1 MLPCNESPVMLPMHR
16 ALILFIS
23 FLLLA
28 GCVSATPRLT
38 ATNFLRDSNTCER
51 QSHQIAGEPEYQLCM
66 ARLGWPDPQKQTA
79 MQQADDSRNDRN
91 DGFLDDAINGLQ
103 FGLQWDLD
111 PD

>member
-1 MLPCNESPVMLPMHR
+1 MHR
-16 ALILFIS
+16 ALIYFVAPLV
-23 FLLLA
+23 LA

-51 QSHQIAGEPEYQLCM
+51 QTHQIAGEPEYQLCM
-66 ARLGWPDPQKQTA
+66 ARLGWPDPQTQA
-79 MQQADDSRNDRN
+79 SLEQADDGRDNQN
-91 DGFLDDAINGLQ
+91 AGFIDEAINGLQ

>member
-1 MLPCNESPVMLPMHR
+1 MMLPMHR
-16 ALILFIS
+16 ALIFFVV

-51 QSHQIAGEPEYQLCM
+51 QTHQIAGEREYQLCM
-66 ARLGWPDPQKQTA
+66 ARLGWPDPQRQMA
-79 MQQADDSRNDRN
+79 LELADDSRNDQSG
-91 DGFLDDAINGLQ
+91 GFIDEAINGLQ
-103 FGLQWDLD
+103 LGLQWDLD